1 MQKPDG
7 APPANIL
14 IVDDTPANL
23 HVLTSMLSSAGY
35 RPRPT
40 PSGAMA
46 LRAAESELPDLVLLD
61 IRMPGM
67 DGYEVCRRLKSDA
80 RLREVPVIF
89 LSALADSAD
98 KLEAFR
104 AGGVDYITKP
114 FQVEEVQARV
124 ETHLRIGALQRALEG
139 SNRDLAEANDGLRV
153 LEALRDDFVHM
164 LVHDMRTPL
173 TVVGGCLDLLETTEP
188 GLSAE
193 AKAVLHDAKG
203 SVIALIGMVSSVLDV
218 SRMQA
223 GKLPLT
229 REPCAPGDLVRQVF
243 RQLGL
248 LAGRRK
254 LTVAVAEPAPVV
266 SADRDLVVRVLQ
278 NLIGNAIKFTHR
290 DKGEIAVAVDGGP
303 SSVRVAVKDN
313 GIGIPAE
320 QLEKVFEKFVQ
331 VDGSAEKRKSSS
343 GLGLTFCKLAVEMH
357 GGRIGVES
365 TLQVGSTFWF
375 ELPLS

>member
-1 MQKPDG
+1 
-7 APPANIL
+7 
-14 IVDDTPANL
+14 
-23 HVLTSMLSSAGY
+23 
-35 RPRPT
+35 
-40 PSGAMA
+40 
-46 LRAAESELPDLVLLD
+46 
-61 IRMPGM
+61 
-67 DGYEVCRRLKSDA
+67 
-80 RLREVPVIF
+80 
-89 LSALADSAD
+89 
-98 KLEAFR
+98 
-104 AGGVDYITKP
+104 
-114 FQVEEVQARV
+114 
-124 ETHLRIGALQRALEG
+124 
-139 SNRDLAEANDGLRV
+139 
-153 LEALRDDFVHM
+153 M

-173 TVVGGCLDLLETTEP
+173 TVVGGCLDLLEMTEP

-229 REPCAPGDLVRQVF
+229 RESCDPGALVRQVF

-248 LAGRRK
+248 LAGKRK

-266 SADRDLVVRVLQ
+266 SADHDLVVRVLQ

>member
-1 MQKPDG
+1 MQKADG

-23 HVLTSMLSSAGY
+23 HVLTSMLSQAGY

-40 PSGAMA
+40 PSGALA
-46 LRAAESELPDLVLLD
+46 LGAAQSERPDLVLLD
-61 IRMPGM
+61 IRMPDM
-67 DGYEVCRRLKSDA
+67 DGYEVCRRLKADE

-89 LSALADSAD
+89 LSALADAAD

-114 FQVEEVQARV
+114 FQVEEVKARV
-124 ETHLRIGALQRALEG
+124 ETHLRIGALQRELET
-139 SNRDLAEANDGLRV
+139 SNRDLAGANDNLRV

-173 TVVGGCLDLLETTEP
+173 TVVGGCLDLLEMTEP
-188 GLSAE
+188 GLSAD

-229 REPCAPGDLVRQVF
+229 KEPCDPGALVRQVF

-248 LAGRRK
+248 LGGKRK
-254 LTVAVAEPAPVV
+254 LTVTVSEPAPIVA
-266 SADRDLVVRVLQ
+266 ADRDLVVRILQ
-278 NLIGNAIKFTHR
+278 NLIGNAIKFTDR
-290 DKGEIAVAVDGGP
+290 DKGEIAVTVDGGP
-303 SSVRVAVKDN
+303 SAVRIAVADN
-313 GIGIPAE
+313 GIGIPPG
-320 QLEKVFEKFVQ
+320 QLERVFEKFAQ

-343 GLGLTFCKLAVEMH
+343 GLGLTFCKLAVDMH
-357 GGRIGVES
+357 GGSIGVKSILEA
-365 TLQVGSTFWF
+365 GSTFWF